1 MPYALET
8 AHSQI
13 QSLLEKA
20 CGSSSFEMKNPPP
33 KVDADLAV
41 PLFRAAKESGK
52 NPAAYAAEVAASL
65 ELEGTVFESVSVT
78 GGFVNFKLADSPF
91 AARVFADFAERGDE
105 YGGSKIGAGRNIVI
119 DFSSPNIAK
128 PFSVGHLRSTI
139 IGDSL
144 YKILSF
150 VGYRVIGDNH
160 IGDWGT
166 QFGKLLYAFDVWG
179 DRQQVEANPIR
190 EMLAL
195 YVRFHQEAEDD
206 PALEQSARGW
216 FKRLE
221 EGDPEANE
229 LWQWARDAS
238 WEEFQRIYQ
247 RLGVKFDEVLGES
260 FYNDR
265 LDLVVKNAFDQG
277 LAQWGELEALPTEG
291 QGEDE
296 AAKDEGSKDEGLKDR
311 AKEKVALIHLHDHG
325 IETPLLI
332 QKSDGTSLYAT
343 RDLATIDHRETTWKP
358 AEILYVV
365 GGEQKLY
372 FRQLFKAAELL
383 GSKAKCVHVPFG
395 LIRLPAGKMSTRKG
409 NVIFLED
416 VLEEAVSRSET
427 ILEERDLS
435 HQEKQE
441 IAETVG
447 IGAVKFAD
455 LSQTRTKDVLFD
467 WEKMLNMQGDSA
479 PYLQYAYVRIQSI
492 LRKASEDI
500 LGISPEANLLKQ
512 PQEMALVKTLA
523 RFPETVENA
532 ARSYHP
538 HLIATYLVSLA
549 REFSSFYKA
558 VPVLKAEPASLAAT
572 RLELARRTAQVLQ
585 RGLGLLGIGCPERM

>member
-1 MPYALET
+1 MAYALET
-8 AHSQI
+8 AQSQI

-20 CGSSSFEMKNPPP
+20 CSSSSFEMKNPPP

-41 PLFRAAKESGK
+41 PLFRMAKESGK
-52 NPAAYAAEVAASL
+52 NPAAYAAEIAAGL
-65 ELEGTVFESVSVT
+65 ELEGTLFESVSVT
-78 GGFVNFKLADSPF
+78 GGFVNFKLAESPF
-91 AARVFADFAERGDE
+91 TERVFADFAENGEE
-105 YGGSKIGAGRNIVI
+105 YGGSQVGAGRNIVI

-195 YVRFHQEAEDD
+195 YVRFHQEAEKD

-238 WEEFQRIYQ
+238 WEEFQRIYL

-260 FYNDR
+260 FYNDH
-265 LDLVVKNAFDQG
+265 LDVVVKNAFDQG
-277 LAQWGELEALPTEG
+277 LAQWGEIEALPTEG

-296 AAKDEGSKDEGLKDR
+296 AGDGEDSKDV
-311 AKEKVALIHLHDHG
+311 AQEKVALIHLDDHG

-343 RDLATIDHRETTWKP
+343 RDLATIDHREKTWKP

-416 VLEEAVSRSET
+416 VLEEAVSRSEA

-435 HQEKQE
+435 DQEKRQ
-441 IAETVG
+441 IAEVVG

-492 LRKASEDI
+492 LRKASESVLVAPVDPS
-500 LGISPEANLLKQ
+500 LLTEA
-512 PQEMALVKTLA
+512 QEMALIKALA
-523 RFPETVENA
+523 RFPETVGNA
-532 ARSYHP
+532 ARSYYP

-558 VPVLKAEPASLAAT
+558 VPILKTEPASLAAT

-585 RGLGLLGIGCPERM
+585 QGLGLLGIACPQRM